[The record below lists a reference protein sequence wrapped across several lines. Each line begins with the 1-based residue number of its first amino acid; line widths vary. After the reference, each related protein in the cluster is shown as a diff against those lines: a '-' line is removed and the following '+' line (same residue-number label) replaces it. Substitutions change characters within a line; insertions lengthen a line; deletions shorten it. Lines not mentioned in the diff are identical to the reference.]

1 MIICDEDLL
10 WCLADMAIVAVVVI
24 LMVVVIV
31 VLLWCL
37 CLRPIIVVVVVV
49 VVVVGTMLLIMVLV
63 VASACC
69 NSPWWWFLDFAL
81 RFATERGQG
90 VIFRSVFVYV
100 DTPAPWGTS
109 KINFPA
115 ERHNRGSL
123 CKQSKGLLEI
133 MKIKAIKLHF
143 LRPMQNL

>member
-31 VLLWCL
+31 VLLWWL
-37 CLRPIIVVVVVV
+37 CLRQIIVVVMMV
-49 VVVVGTMLLIMVLV
+49 VVVVGTMLLIIVVV

-69 NSPWWWFLDFAL
+69 NSLWWWFLDFAL
-81 RFATERGQG
+81 VFATERGQG
-90 VIFRSVFVYV
+90 VYFQSVFVYV
-100 DTPAPWGTS
+100 DTPSSWGTS
-109 KINFPA
+109 IINFSA

-133 MKIKAIKLHF
+133 IEMKTIKLQF
-143 LRPMQNL
+143 LPTVQNL